1 MPETYEKGKLYDLPI
16 IDLKADPNQPRKSMD
31 LQALEDLAASIR
43 LKGIIQPLLFRV
55 EVDNLA
61 GHDTNFARNWYRVP
75 RFVPLCCRR

>member
-55 EVDNLA
+55 APATAQSSALASTPNL
-61 GHDTNFARNWYRVP
+61 P
-75 RFVPLCCRR
+75 